1 LFFCFK
7 KNQALAAASY
17 RRPTALWK
25 YHGGRRQPLASVA
38 AEDSPGGAAVGA
50 ERGAGVAGADAVGA
64 VHDSVAR
71 QAEPGGIGAAVDRRR
86 RRRGSAV
93 IAGHRLG
100 AGVTAVR
107 PSSRSY
113 EKK

>member
-1 LFFCFK
+1 
-7 KNQALAAASY
+7 
-17 RRPTALWK
+17 
-25 YHGGRRQPLASVA
+25 LASVA

-86 RRRGSAV
+86 RGSAV
-93 IAGHRLG
+93 IAGHRLR